1 MLSCRSSSRVVQQW
15 YLQLCYLS
23 LSQFQLRLKVL
34 HDAGASREP
43 GGLIHVGPPHWHRQA
58 RGCQCMVQSVILWI
72 DETHRI
78 SSSYKRYFMH
88 VNLCNS
94 PNVYLRKKRGV
105 QTSCVSAADGAGA
118 GQCGRGRGWRLDC
131 REGQGLPFLKDNYY
145 MLSHWTCNICIGS

>member
-1 MLSCRSSSRVVQQW
+1 MLSCHSSSRVVQQW

-58 RGCQCMVQSVILWI
+58 RGCQWMVQRVILWI

-88 VNLCNS
+88 INLCNS

-105 QTSCVSAADGAGA
+105 QTSCVSSADGAGT

-145 MLSHWTCNICIGS
+145 MLSPWSCNICTGS